1 MTEFTIFVFSWH
13 AVNHNFFSIRLL
25 FLHVYDKISLPPMRR
40 GVTWPT
46 LWPCSLTEHL
56 WRSPT
61 PFQDRNEVQTPN
73 PEKKDENLFNC
84 QHLTSAN
91 RALVIKFWIYYLL
104 AKQKVVYVY
113 SDKTAKHVYAKLVT
127 TTYIVSYQ
135 TIHFFKSFGYL
146 FSLGWC
152 SSN

>member
-13 AVNHNFFSIRLL
+13 AVNHNCFSIRLL

-46 LWPCSLTEHL
+46 LWPCSLTERL

-113 SDKTAKHVYAKLVT
+113 SDKTAKHVYICET
-127 TTYIVSYQ
+127 
-135 TIHFFKSFGYL
+135 
-146 FSLGWC
+146 
-152 SSN
+152 SNNRLYCFLPNYTFL